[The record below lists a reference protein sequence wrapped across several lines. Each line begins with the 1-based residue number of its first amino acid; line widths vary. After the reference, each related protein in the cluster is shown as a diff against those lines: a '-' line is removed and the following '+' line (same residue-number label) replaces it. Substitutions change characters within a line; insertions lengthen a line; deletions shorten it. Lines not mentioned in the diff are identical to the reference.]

1 MVIVANLGVSSARTS
16 FTAFF
21 LPSAG
26 GAVDLYF
33 PKILLYRTT
42 AGFRER
48 PVKLGCTIQEHPSLG
63 KGTKNGKRNF
73 RCQLPAILIPP
84 DTWERNAC
92 GTFSF

>member
-1 MVIVANLGVSSARTS
+1 M
-16 FTAFF
+16 
-21 LPSAG
+21 
-26 GAVDLYF
+26 
-33 PKILLYRTT
+33 

-48 PVKLGCTIQEHPSLG
+48 PIKLGCTIQEHSSLG